1 MWLIKQILEAPMT
14 PLQEHLYQYI
24 MEDRFTVLLA
34 DEAYQTVRQQVSDAE
49 SQLLAALPEEQKHLF
64 IQYTD
69 TENNA
74 FSLQLRH
81 VFQEALLIAH
91 DILRLSL

>member
-1 MWLIKQILEAPMT
+1 MT

-24 MEDRFTVLLA
+24 MDERFSVLLA
-34 DEAYQTVRQQVSDAE
+34 DEAYQAVRQQTSDAE
-49 SQLLAALPEEQKHLF
+49 AQLLAALPEDQRHLF

-91 DILRLSL
+91 DILKLPL

>member
-1 MWLIKQILEAPMT
+1 MT

-49 SQLLAALPEEQKHLF
+49 SQLLAALPEEQRHLF

-91 DILRLSL
+91 DILRLPL

>member
-1 MWLIKQILEAPMT
+1 MT

-91 DILRLSL
+91 DILRLPL

>member
-1 MWLIKQILEAPMT
+1 MT

-34 DEAYQTVRQQVSDAE
+34 DEAYQAVRQQASDAE
-49 SQLLAALPEEQKHLF
+49 AQLLAALPEEQRHLF

-81 VFQEALLIAH
+81 VFQEALL
-91 DILRLSL
+91 DRKSVV

>member
-1 MWLIKQILEAPMT
+1 MT

-24 MEDRFTVLLA
+24 MEDRFTALLA
-34 DEAYQTVRQQVSDAE
+34 DEAYQAVRQQVSDAE
-49 SQLLAALPEEQKHLF
+49 AQLLAAPPEEQRHLF

-74 FSLQLRH
+74 FSLQLRD

-91 DILRLSL
+91 DILRLLF

>member
-1 MWLIKQILEAPMT
+1 MI

-24 MEDRFTVLLA
+24 MEDRFTALLA
-34 DEAYQTVRQQVSDAE
+34 DEAYQAVRQQVSDAE
-49 SQLLAALPEEQKHLF
+49 AQLLAALPEEQRHLF

>member
-1 MWLIKQILEAPMT
+1 MI

-34 DEAYQTVRQQVSDAE
+34 DEAYQAVRQQVSDAE
-49 SQLLAALPEEQKHLF
+49 AQLLAALPEEQRHLF

>member
-1 MWLIKQILEAPMT
+1 MT

-49 SQLLAALPEEQKHLF
+49 AQLPAALPEEQRHLF

-91 DILRLSL
+91 DILKLPL

>member
-1 MWLIKQILEAPMT
+1 MT

-34 DEAYQTVRQQVSDAE
+34 DEVYQTVRQQVSDAE
-49 SQLLAALPEEQKHLF
+49 SQLLAALPEDQRHLF

>member
-1 MWLIKQILEAPMT
+1 MT

-91 DILRLSL
+91 DILKLPL

>member
-1 MWLIKQILEAPMT
+1 MT

-49 SQLLAALPEEQKHLF
+49 AQLLAALPEEQRHLF

>member
-1 MWLIKQILEAPMT
+1 MT

-49 SQLLAALPEEQKHLF
+49 AQLLAALPEEQRHLF

-91 DILRLSL
+91 DILKLPL

>member
-1 MWLIKQILEAPMT
+1 MT

-49 SQLLAALPEEQKHLF
+49 AQLLAALPEEQRHLF

-91 DILRLSL
+91 DILRLPL

>member
-1 MWLIKQILEAPMT
+1 MT

-49 SQLLAALPEEQKHLF
+49 AQLLAALPEEQKHLF

>member
-1 MWLIKQILEAPMT
+1 MT

>member
-1 MWLIKQILEAPMT
+1 MT

-34 DEAYQTVRQQVSDAE
+34 DETYQAVRQQVSDAE
-49 SQLLAALPEEQKHLF
+49 AQLLAALPEGQRHLF
-64 IQYTD
+64 IQYAD

-91 DILRLSL
+91 DILRLPL

>member
-1 MWLIKQILEAPMT
+1 MT

-34 DEAYQTVRQQVSDAE
+34 DEAYQAVRQQASDAE
-49 SQLLAALPEEQKHLF
+49 AQLLAALPEEQRHLF

-91 DILRLSL
+91 DILKLPL

>member
-1 MWLIKQILEAPMT
+1 MT

-34 DEAYQTVRQQVSDAE
+34 DETYQAVRQQVSDAE
-49 SQLLAALPEEQKHLF
+49 AQLLAALPGEQRHLF
-64 IQYTD
+64 IQYAD

-91 DILRLSL
+91 DILRLPL

>member
-1 MWLIKQILEAPMT
+1 MT

-91 DILRLSL
+91 DILRLSV

>member
-1 MWLIKQILEAPMT
+1 MT

-24 MEDRFTVLLA
+24 MDERFSVLLA
-34 DEAYQTVRQQVSDAE
+34 DEAYQAVRQQTSDAE
-49 SQLLAALPEEQKHLF
+49 AQLLAALPEDQRHLF

-91 DILRLSL
+91 DILRLPL

>member
-1 MWLIKQILEAPMT
+1 MT

-49 SQLLAALPEEQKHLF
+49 SQLLAALPEEQRHLF

-91 DILRLSL
+91 DILKLPL